1 MAEPAW
7 QLETERLWLRR
18 ITLEDAGLM
27 LAVWNDPRFIRHV
40 GDRGIRTIE
49 EAHDA
54 LRSGAFRL
62 YQDYGYGP
70 YSLTRKT
77 DGTQVGIC
85 GLFKRDI
92 LDHPDIGFAV
102 LPDHCGQGIAGEA
115 AAEVVR
121 HAREDLELAE
131 LAGIVSPGNAA
142 SISLLEKLGLRRNGT
157 ITMPGETEA
166 VCLYHLPLQQAQ

>member
-1 MAEPAW
+1 MTELTW

-49 EAHDA
+49 EAHEA

-62 YQDYGYGP
+62 YENYGYGP
-70 YSLTRKT
+70 YSLNRKS
-77 DGTQVGIC
+77 DNAPVGIC

-92 LDHPDIGFAV
+92 LDYPDIGFAV
-102 LPDHCGQGIAGEA
+102 LPDYCGHGIAGEA

-121 HAREDLELAE
+121 HAREDLELVE
-131 LAGIVSPGNAA
+131 LAGIASPGNTA
-142 SISLLEKLGLRRNGT
+142 SIKLLEKLGLRRRGM
-157 ITMPGETEA
+157 ITMPGEAEA
-166 VCLYHLPLQQAQ
+166 VCLYHMPLRQAQ